1 MIREYSLYLMFIV
14 LYLLSLVWQAG
25 DEISPILGQF
35 LVIFLT
41 SLCML
46 FLVFLFTEA
55 LGLIL
60 SSLCNCKADLC
71 AYYM

>member
-1 MIREYSLYLMFIV
+1 MIREYSLYLMLIV
-14 LYLLSLVWQAG
+14 SYLLSLVWQAG

-35 LVIFLT
+35 LVIFLV

-46 FLVFLFTEA
+46 FFVFLFTEA

-60 SSLCNCKADLC
+60 LFLCDCKADLC
-71 AYYM
+71 TYYM